1 MQIGWNGTGV
11 VGRASTEVVTQDM
24 QQAQANGYA
33 SYWLADHPSG
43 GFDALTAL
51 TVAGAQVPNIEIGT
65 AIVPMMPRHPMALAA
80 QVLTAQQTLDGRLT
94 LGIGLS
100 HKSFMAELGIGF
112 DKPIRY
118 LREYLSILMPLLKD
132 GVVEFEG
139 ELLQCRGRIFDRP
152 MPSTQ
157 VVMAALGPQ
166 ALKVTGRLADGTILA
181 WTGPKTI
188 KEHIAPTIKEAAAS
202 AGRPDPRIV
211 ASLPVCVTE
220 QPDKVRA
227 AIDKSMKMYTALPS
241 YIAMFEREG
250 VAGPGEVAIVGSEA
264 QVTDQ
269 IGVMAEAGTT
279 DFTPT
284 VFAPD
289 ASERAQTSALLSQLL
304 A

>member
-1 MQIGWNGTGV
+1 MQIGWNGTGI
-11 VGRASTEVVTQDM
+11 VGRASIETVAGDLRD
-24 QQAQANGYA
+24 AKANGYK

-51 TVAGAQVPNIEIGT
+51 TVAGGQVSEIEIGT

-80 QVLTAQQTLDGRLT
+80 QTLTAQQALDGRLT

-100 HKSFMAELGIGF
+100 HKSFMAELGIDF

-132 GVVEFEG
+132 GHVDFEG
-139 ELLQCRGRIFDRP
+139 ELLQCRGRIFERP
-152 MPSTQ
+152 MSDTQ

-166 ALKVTGRLADGTILA
+166 ALRVTGRLADGTILA
-181 WTGPKTI
+181 WTGPNTI
-188 KEHIAPTIKEAAAS
+188 KEHIAPTINEAAS
-202 AGRPDPRIV
+202 AAGRPSPRII
-211 ASLPVCVTE
+211 ATLPVCVTE
-220 QPDKVRA
+220 EPEKVRA
-227 AIDKSMKMYTALPS
+227 VIDKSMKMYTNLPS

-250 VAGPGEVAIVGSEA
+250 VAGPGAVAIVGSA
-264 QVTDQ
+264 QEVTDQ

-284 VFAPD
+284 VFAPNAND
-289 ASERAQTSALLSQLL
+289 RTATAEVLGKLIA
-304 A
+304 